1 MQKANERKIA
11 IIGGGPGGLTLA
23 VILQK
28 YGVKATVYEKSSFQA
43 NNQQGGSLD
52 IHSES
57 GQRALQEADL
67 FESFQAVA
75 RYDGEDFRLFDKKGK
90 MYLDEIAEDHDS
102 DRPEID
108 RGVLCEM
115 ILQAL
120 DPTSI
125 RWNHSLSHV
134 VPLKDDLYELHFEN
148 GNVET
153 ANLVIGADGAF
164 SKVRP
169 LLTKAKAEYTGLS
182 MVEVHIKNVDIDHP
196 ELASFNRR
204 GKMFALADHKAIIGQ
219 LNGDG
224 DIRVYA
230 SFQVEQEWLDQSVF
244 LWDQPDI
251 AKQKLLSYFEDW
263 DDSLR
268 NYICLAEGQI
278 LPRRIYMLPV
288 GLTWAH
294 RAGVTLIGDAAH
306 LMSPFAGEGVNLAML
321 DATELALSIVQHN
334 DLSIAVQSY
343 EQKMYA
349 YSGEAARESYEN
361 LQLCFGDQAAS
372 RLAALMNQ
380 YHQQA

>member
-1 MQKANERKIA
+1 MQQVHRQRIA
-11 IIGGGPGGLTLA
+11 IIGGGPGGLTVA

-28 YGVKATVYEKSSFQA
+28 YGIKAMVYERASFQA

-57 GQRALQEADL
+57 GQRALQEAGL

-75 RYDGEDFRLFDKKGK
+75 RYEGEDFRLFDKTGK
-90 MYLDEIAEDHDS
+90 IYLDEVAEDHGS

-115 ILQAL
+115 LLQAL
-120 DPTSI
+120 HPASI
-125 RWNHSLSHV
+125 QWNHSLSHV
-134 VPLKDDLYELHFEN
+134 IPLEDHTYELHFDN
-148 GNVET
+148 GNIEI
-153 ANLVIGADGAF
+153 ADLVVGADGAF

-169 LLTKAKAEYTGLS
+169 LLTEAVAEYTGLS
-182 MVEVHIKNVDIDHP
+182 MVEVHIKNVAIDHP
-196 ELASFNRR
+196 ELASFNHR
-204 GKMFALADHKAIIGQ
+204 GKIFALADHKAIIGQ

-230 SFQVEQEWLDQSVF
+230 SFQVEQDWLDQSGF
-244 LWDQPDI
+244 LWNQPNL

-263 DDSLR
+263 DASLQD
-268 NYICLAEGQI
+268 YIHLAEGQI

-288 GLTWAH
+288 GLTWTH

-306 LMSPFAGEGVNLAML
+306 VMSPFAGEGVNLAML
-321 DATELALSIVQHN
+321 DATELALSIVQN
-334 DLSIAVQSY
+334 EDLSTAIQNY

-349 YSGEAARESYEN
+349 YSREAARESYEN
-361 LQLCFGDQAAS
+361 LQLCFGDQAAP

-380 YHQQA
+380 YHQQL

>member
-1 MQKANERKIA
+1 MQQVHRQRIA
-11 IIGGGPGGLTLA
+11 IIGGGPGGLTVA

-28 YGVKATVYEKSSFQA
+28 YGIKAMVYERASFQA

-57 GQRALQEADL
+57 GQRALQEAGL

-75 RYDGEDFRLFDKKGK
+75 RYEGEDFRLFDKTGK
-90 MYLDEIAEDHDS
+90 IYLDEVAEDYGS

-115 ILQAL
+115 LLQAL
-120 DPTSI
+120 HPASI
-125 RWNHSLSHV
+125 QWNHSLSHV
-134 VPLKDDLYELHFEN
+134 IPLEDHTYELHFDN
-148 GNVET
+148 GNIEI
-153 ANLVIGADGAF
+153 ADLVVGADGAF

-169 LLTKAKAEYTGLS
+169 LLTEAVAEYTGLS
-182 MVEVHIKNVDIDHP
+182 MVEVHIKNVAIDHP
-196 ELASFNRR
+196 ELASFNHR
-204 GKMFALADHKAIIGQ
+204 GKIFALADHKAIIGQ

-230 SFQVEQEWLDQSVF
+230 SFQVEQEWLDQSGF
-244 LWDQPDI
+244 LWDQPDL

-263 DDSLR
+263 DASLQD
-268 NYICLAEGQI
+268 YIHLAEGQI

-288 GLTWAH
+288 GLTWTH

-306 LMSPFAGEGVNLAML
+306 VMSPFAGEGVNLAML
-321 DATELALSIVQHN
+321 DATELALSIVQN
-334 DLSIAVQSY
+334 EDLSTAIQNY

-349 YSGEAARESYEN
+349 YSREAARESYEN
-361 LQLCFGDQAAS
+361 LQLCFGDQAAP